1 MCNDIYIYIYF
12 FVQGKGEMIT
22 YWLMSYQGK
31 HSHMD
36 IHNFP
41 KIDVHSEDFKHDELD
56 DGKKICKT
64 DKQEYANLF

>member
-1 MCNDIYIYIYF
+1 
-12 FVQGKGEMIT
+12 
-22 YWLMSYQGK
+22 MSYQGK

-64 DKQEYANLF
+64 DKQEYANLFWEIIYKNIRFCIALRCTSVCH